1 MAAVAKYTA
10 PIVPDLQR
18 QAFHDNST
26 HELTAVLMGALARSA
41 HEGSQ
46 QRVILSCTCDA
57 SAPVRAVS
65 RARAPRPVPRALLPA
80 SVRPAIARAPGS
92 RASLRLARAR
102 ADTPPPLAAFC
113 TRALMVR

>member
-1 MAAVAKYTA
+1 MTSTRYIVPLLGSSVTAVAQYTA

-65 RARAPRPVPRALLPA
+65 RARALGPFLVPSYPPVCALR
-80 SVRPAIARAPGS
+80 S
-92 RASLRLARAR
+92 
-102 ADTPPPLAAFC
+102 
-113 TRALMVR
+113 